1 MPPIFLAAGNQPT
14 CDVRQEPGLSDLPQ
28 VLLSLDVRQ
37 EPCSSNEQGGRVHPA
52 KRGIGQMRRLGTVA
66 DRYGLGHGRETDG
79 WG

>member
-52 KRGIGQMRRLGTVA
+52 KWSSGQMKRQGTVT
-66 DRYGLGHGRETDG
+66 DGLSYGRETDG
-79 WG
+79 